1 MFITRVTFLFALLCC
16 EVLCGS
22 TQKSGDDFESAAVGG
37 LPAGWAAAQT
47 GTGDGS
53 VWEIQVDES
62 SPAGKHVLA
71 QTSNT
76 APSAM
81 FNLCVKTESDALD
94 VDLQVSLKAVSGKTD
109 QGGGPVWRYQD
120 ANNYYIAR
128 FNPLEDNFRVYKVVD
143 GKRTQLATAKVDG
156 ADEIWHSIQI
166 EHRGEQ
172 IRCSLDGKLLLEA
185 KDDAILESGKI
196 GLWTK
201 ADAVTAF
208 TEPILAKPSATDAP
222 TKKSRTAA
230 SSQSAAISATAVCN
244 LLKSPAKAK

>member
-1 MFITRVTFLFALLCC
+1 MLLRRVTFLFFLLCR
-16 EVLCGS
+16 EVLGGS
-22 TQKSGDDFESAAVGG
+22 TQKSGDDFESAAVGR
-37 LPAGWAAAQT
+37 LPAGWAAVQT

-53 VWEIQVDES
+53 VWEIRVDES
-62 SPAGKHVLA
+62 SPAGTHVLA
-71 QTSNT
+71 QTSST

-81 FNLCVKTESDALD
+81 FNLCVKTESAALD

-109 QGGGPVWRYQD
+109 QGGGPLWRYQD

-128 FNPLEDNFRVYKVVD
+128 FNPLENNFRIYKVVD
-143 GKRTQLATAKVDG
+143 GKRTQLATAKV
-156 ADEIWHSIQI
+156 AEANEIWHSIQI

-172 IRCSLDGKLLLEA
+172 IRCSLDGKLLLDV
-185 KDDAILESGKI
+185 KDNAILKSGKI